1 MALVTSFGASGDGAS
16 DDTDAILHA
25 IADGDGVLEFPRG
38 TYRITRTIEIDLAA
52 HGSLGIVGSHGT
64 ARLVMAAAGPALR
77 IVGHHQG
84 TAVPESRT
92 PRTRVAERLP
102 TVSALEIV
110 GEHAEADG
118 IELVETMQATFDRL
132 LLTGLRHGVVLRVR
146 NRNFLLSACHIY
158 DNTGV
163 GVFFDRCDLH
173 QAILS
178 ANHISYNREAGVKA
192 LGGDLHN
199 LQITG
204 NDIEYNYDRRVD
216 AADRLTGSADVWFD
230 AVEGTASEITIASNT
245 IQSVPSPGGAN
256 LRIAGGTMPA
266 LSALPFPGQRH
277 GARTVSGR
285 ALAAGEP
292 VPSITPTE
300 PVASAI
306 PLSARL
312 IAVTGN
318 VLGSQETNIDVSLAD
333 RVTITGNT
341 LYDGLKGTLH
351 AEECHHLLVSGN
363 TFGWSATEDRG
374 MQGGVLL
381 RNCVGANLTGLVM
394 LDDRAGNERAGGA
407 IALVGCRDSA
417 VSNCQI
423 LDPRWRGVTLL
434 DCYRVRVSDNSIL
447 DRRRPPQM
455 LAGVEIGG
463 DSVDNL
469 VQNNL
474 LSRAAGDALR
484 CPSSGDVVQG
494 NVEVE

>member
-1 MALVTSFGASGDGAS
+1 MALVTDFGASGDGVS
-16 DDTDAILHA
+16 DDTEAILHT
-25 IADGDGVLEFPRG
+25 ISDGDGVLEFPRG

-52 HGSLGIVGSHGT
+52 HGPLGIFGGHGA
-64 ARLVMAAAGPALR
+64 ARLLMAAAGPALR

-92 PRTRVAERLP
+92 PVTRNVERLP
-102 TVSALEIV
+102 TVSGLEIA
-110 GEHAEADG
+110 GEHPEADG
-118 IELVETMQATFDRL
+118 IELIETMQATIDRV
-132 LLTGLRHGVVLRVR
+132 LLTGLRHGVTLRVR

-178 ANHISYNREAGVKA
+178 ANHISYNRVAGVKA
-192 LGGDLHN
+192 QGGDLHN

-204 NDIEYNYDRRVD
+204 NDIEYNYDRRTD
-216 AADRLTGSADVWFD
+216 AADRLSGSADVWFD
-230 AVEGTASEITIASNT
+230 SVEGTASEITIAGNT

-256 LRIAGGTMPA
+256 LRIAGGTAPA
-266 LSALPFPGQRH
+266 SP
-277 GARTVSGR
+277 VSGT
-285 ALAAGEP
+285 ALAAGELIQ
-292 VPSITPTE
+292 SATPTI

-306 PLSARL
+306 PLTARL
-312 IAVTGN
+312 IAVSGN

-341 LYDGLKGTLH
+341 LYDGLQGTLH

-374 MQGGVLL
+374 MLGGILL

-423 LDPRWRGVTLL
+423 LDPRWRGVALL

-447 DRRRPPQM
+447 DRRRPPLM
-455 LAGVEIGG
+455 LAAIEVGG

-474 LSRAAGDALR
+474 VSRVAGEAIR
-484 CPSSGDVVQG
+484 CPKSAGTNRGS
-494 NVEVE
+494 VEVE

>member
-1 MALVTSFGASGDGAS
+1 MALVTSFGAAGDGAS

-25 IADGDGVLEFPRG
+25 LADGDGVLEFPRG
-38 TYRITRTIEIDLAA
+38 TYRISRTIEIDLAA
-52 HGSLGIVGSHGT
+52 HGPLGVFGSHGA
-64 ARLVMAAAGPALR
+64 ARLLMAAAGPALR
-77 IVGHHQG
+77 IVGHHGG

-92 PRTRVAERLP
+92 PGTRNVERLP
-102 TVSALEIV
+102 TVSGLEIA

-118 IELVETMQATFDRL
+118 IELVETIQATLDRL

-146 NRNFLLSACHIY
+146 NRNLLLSASHIY

-163 GVFFDRCDLH
+163 GVYFDRCDLH

-178 ANHISYNREAGVKA
+178 ANHISYNRVAGVKV
-192 LGGDLHN
+192 LGGALHN

-204 NDIEYNYDRRVD
+204 NDIEYNYDRRTD
-216 AADRLTGSADVWFD
+216 APDRLAGSADVWFD
-230 AVEGTASEITIASNT
+230 AVEGTASEITISGNT
-245 IQSVPSPGGAN
+245 IQSVPSAGGAN
-256 LRIAGGTMPA
+256 LRIVGGTAPA
-266 LSALPFPGQRH
+266 
-277 GARTVSGR
+277 
-285 ALAAGEP
+285 
-292 VPSITPTE
+292 
-300 PVASAI
+300 
-306 PLSARL
+306 LSARL

-318 VLGSQETNIDVSLAD
+318 VLGSQETNIDLSLAD

-374 MQGGVLL
+374 MQGGMLL

-394 LDDRAGNERAGGA
+394 LDDRAGSERAGGA

-417 VSNCQI
+417 VSNCQV
-423 LDPRWRGVTLL
+423 LDPRWRGVSLL

-447 DRRRPPQM
+447 DRRRPPIM
-455 LAGVEIGG
+455 LAAVEIGG
-463 DSVDNL
+463 DSVDNM

-474 LSRAAGDALR
+474 VSRVAGEAIR
-484 CPSSGDVVQG
+484 CPSSGGTVQG